1 MFQLD
6 THSDSESFPSLAFLR
21 RRGSILLLALTLFV
35 MLLGPAL
42 ADPTFPKLT
51 GRVVDGAGM
60 LSEADKQ
67 FITEKLRQLEEKSTD
82 QLVVVTLPSLQG
94 YAIEE
99 FGVRLGRHW
108 QIGQKDK
115 NNGVLLIVAPKDRK
129 VRIEVG
135 YGLEGTLT
143 DTLAGNIVHNR
154 ILPLFR
160 KGKMPDGIKTGVDD
174 IIATLTGDAAAVAER
189 AKGRKRSASRGLDPG
204 TLLLFGF
211 WGLMFFTS
219 LRSSLFGRS
228 SRGGVIIVPVGTASS
243 SWNSGGGFSSGGGS
257 SGGGF
262 SGGGG
267 SFGGGGASGGW

>member
-1 MFQLD
+1 MLM
-6 THSDSESFPSLAFLR
+6 LFL
-21 RRGSILLLALTLFV
+21 

-67 FITEKLRQLEEKSTD
+67 LISQKLQQLEAKSTD
-82 QLVVVTLPSLQG
+82 QLVVVTLPGLQG
-94 YAIEE
+94 YSIED

-143 DTLAGNIVHNR
+143 DTLSGNIVHNR

-160 KGKMPDGIKTGVDD
+160 KGKMSDGIKTGVDD

-189 AKGRKRSASRGLDPG
+189 AERAKGRKGSSSRGLNWG
-204 TLLLFGF
+204 ALLILGLWGLIFLGSLRKALFGQS
-211 WGLMFFTS
+211 G
-219 LRSSLFGRS
+219 
-228 SRGGVIIVPVGTASS
+228 RGGVIIVPVGAASS
-243 SWNSGGGFSSGGGS
+243 SWNSRGGFSSGGGY